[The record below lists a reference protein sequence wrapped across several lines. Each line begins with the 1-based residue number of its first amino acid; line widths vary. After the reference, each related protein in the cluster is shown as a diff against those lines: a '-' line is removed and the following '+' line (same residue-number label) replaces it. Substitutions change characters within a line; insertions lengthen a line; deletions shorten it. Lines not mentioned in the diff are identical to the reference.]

1 MVAPCRHARLMALNA
16 LFCAGSTTSTGPD
29 PLMLPAGGTIADDAG
44 SVLNPTPGTLSNG
57 AASVFNAASYVV
69 GFTFG
74 SGSGP
79 ISFIFARTSSG
90 SGDAIETR
98 RTPICNGSDQP
109 SASYGRSGGAPGYWR
124 RSG

>member
-1 MVAPCRHARLMALNA
+1 MALNA
-16 LFCAGSTTSTGPD
+16 LFCAGSTTRTGPD
-29 PLMLPAGGTIADDAG
+29 PLMRPGGGTIAADAG

-79 ISFIFARTSSG
+79 ITFSLARTSSA
-90 SGDAIETR
+90 SGEAAETR

-109 SASYGRSGGAPGYWR
+109 AASYGRSGGP
-124 RSG
+124 